1 MTDFE
6 KLVEYLNDN
15 NGFTTA
21 TKKIIK
27 YKRVHSH
34 EDKNKYTFYIHS
46 GEPITITTMI
56 NGNKETHNT
65 CNPGDYVISGVKGE
79 KYVVAAKKM
88 PNNYNII
95 DDVLITRQ
103 QPRIV
108 AKITKALFKKLK
120 IKEPIEFIASWGEKM
135 NLDANDYLVKESEN
149 AFYKIDNSVFKTSY
163 NKIN

>member
-1 MTDFE
+1 
-6 KLVEYLNDN
+6 
-15 NGFTTA
+15 
-21 TKKIIK
+21 
-27 YKRVHSH
+27 
-34 EDKNKYTFYIHS
+34 
-46 GEPITITTMI
+46 
-56 NGNKETHNT
+56 
-65 CNPGDYVISGVKGE
+65 
-79 KYVVAAKKM
+79 M

-108 AKITKALFKKLK
+108 AKITKALLKKLK
-120 IKEPIEFIASWGEKM
+120 IKEPIEFTASWGEKM